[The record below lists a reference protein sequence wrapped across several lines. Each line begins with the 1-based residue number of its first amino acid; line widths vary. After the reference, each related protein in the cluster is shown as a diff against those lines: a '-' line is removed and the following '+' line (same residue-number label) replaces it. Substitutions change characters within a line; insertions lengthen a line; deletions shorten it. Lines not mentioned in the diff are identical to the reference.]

1 MNPVNSWLNQKK
13 KEKTDKKF
21 TRSPQRESYA
31 WLSLSIFTISFFLI
45 VAIRPTVITI
55 TKLIREV
62 KEKETASLLLDKKID
77 SLVTAQKVYAKNS
90 QYFPMVEQA
99 LPENSEFPL
108 LADFLSNAA
117 QSSQIELSTLAFEKI
132 ILKAAPSA
140 KKPGEP
146 AAYQTINFSTT
157 AEGDYLNLKNF
168 VSLLENSRRLIQV
181 ESTSVSEIKKKNK
194 EENEEEIKT
203 ALRLTISGIVFFENE

>member
-13 KEKTDKKF
+13 KEKTGQKF
-21 TRSPQRESYA
+21 MRSPQRSSYA
-31 WLSLSIFTISFFLI
+31 WLSLSILTISFFLI

-55 TKLIREV
+55 VKLIREV
-62 KEKETASLLLDKKID
+62 KEKEAASLLLDKKID
-77 SLVTAQKVYAKNS
+77 SLVIAQKVYAKNS
-90 QYFPMVEQA
+90 QYLPMIDQA
-99 LPENSEFPL
+99 LPKNSEFPL

-117 QSSQIELSTLAFEKI
+117 QSSQIELSTLSFEKI

-146 AAYQTINFSTT
+146 TAHQTINFSTT

-168 VSLLENSRRLIQV
+168 VSLLENSRRLIQI
-181 ESTSVSEIKKKNK
+181 EATNVSEVKNKNK

-203 ALRLTISGIVFFENE
+203 TLRLAISGMVFFENE